1 MSARIPCVGAI
12 VRDDKGRLLVVQRGH
27 PPAAG
32 TWTLPGG
39 RVEPG
44 ETHERACVRELL
56 EETGLSVEV
65 GRRVGQVERNAP
77 GGDTYVIDDYACR
90 VIGGALRAGDD
101 AADARFVTDSEL
113 AGLPL
118 APLLW
123 ETLLEWGE
131 IGAVEDEPSG

>member
-1 MSARIPCVGAI
+1 MGARIPCVGAI
-12 VRDDKGRLLVVQRGH
+12 VRDDDGRLLVIQRGH
-27 PPAAG
+27 APAAG

-44 ETHERACVRELL
+44 ETHERACVREML
-56 EETGLSVEV
+56 EETGLEVEV
-65 GRRVGQVERNAP
+65 GRPVGQVERAAR

-101 AADARFVTDSEL
+101 AVDARFVTDFEL
-113 AGLPL
+113 ADLPL

-131 IGAVEDEPSG
+131 IGVVD

>member
-12 VRDDKGRLLVVQRGH
+12 VRDEVGRLLVIQRGH

-32 TWTLPGG
+32 MWTLPGG

-44 ETHERACVRELL
+44 ESHEQACVREMR
-56 EETGLSVEV
+56 EETGLEVEV
-65 GRRVGQVERNAP
+65 GRLVGQVERDAP
-77 GGDTYVIDDYACR
+77 GGDTFVIDDFACR

-101 AADARFVTDSEL
+101 AADARFVSEAEL

-118 APLLW
+118 VPLLR
-123 ETLLEWGE
+123 ETLSEWGE
-131 IGAVEDEPSG
+131 LG

>member
-1 MSARIPCVGAI
+1 MSVRIPCVGAI
-12 VRDDKGRLLVVQRGH
+12 VRDDETRLLVIRRGH

-56 EETGLSVEV
+56 EETGLEVEV
-65 GRRVGQVERNAP
+65 GRLVGQVERDAP

-90 VIGGALRAGDD
+90 VIGGRLRAGDD
-101 AADARFVTDSEL
+101 AADARFVTDAEL
-113 AGLPL
+113 ADLPL

-123 ETLLEWGE
+123 ETLQQWGE
-131 IGAVEDEPSG
+131 IGVTDD

>member
-27 PPAAG
+27 PPAAD

-56 EETGLSVEV
+56 EETGLEVEV

-113 AGLPL
+113 AGMPL

-131 IGAVEDEPSG
+131 IGAVDDEPSG

>member
-12 VRDDKGRLLVVQRGH
+12 VRDDDGRLLVIQRGH
-27 PPAAG
+27 APAAG

-44 ETHERACVRELL
+44 ETHERACVREML
-56 EETGLSVEV
+56 EETGLEVEV
-65 GRRVGQVERNAP
+65 GRPIGQVERKAP

-90 VIGGALRAGDD
+90 VTGGVLRAGDD

-113 AGLPL
+113 ADLPL

-131 IGAVEDEPSG
+131 IGVVDG